1 MQIGQYILGKNLG
14 IGAFGKVKL
23 ATHAITGH
31 KVAVKILNKGK
42 IKQLGMEEKVQREIN
57 ILHLCTHPH
66 IIRLYEVI
74 DTPTDIFLVNEYVS
88 GGELFDYIVSKG
100 RLSADEAR
108 NFFHQ
113 IISGVEYCHFQKIV
127 HRDLKPENLLL
138 DSNLNI
144 KIADFG
150 LSNLMR
156 DGDFLRTSCGSPN
169 YAAPEVISGHLYAGP
184 EVDVWSCGVILYA
197 LLCGSLPFDDES
209 IPNLFKKIKSGM
221 YSLPS
226 HLSQLARN
234 LIPRM
239 LEVDPMKRIT
249 IPEIRLHPWFQH
261 KLPPYLRHPPEQM
274 EKQERVIDSQVIDE
288 VLKLPFHRAYSGLAN
303 PNGLNNNHQHHH
315 HQQPLSVITRELV
328 EAAAALEDN
337 RENDAPKLVRDL
349 RVAYELILDHKH
361 TRLRVMEVARAIRE
375 AASATP
381 PAFSPGGSRSATPR
395 GYNHNHSY
403 SGMNSTGYGSSVSS
417 HSPPGGQAHSLQNQG
432 QTTRFAEEA
441 ARMLMQPGGV
451 SGSSG
456 SYAQSPGYPHHSQQ
470 LPPTSPSAGG
480 STNSPQPV
488 VQMQYSI
495 PGNVGMIAQHQHG
508 RRNRRWYLGIQSK
521 KDPAHVMTEVYKALM
536 ALGCEWLQLS
546 SYRIKCRWR
555 PNDRRGRNSGVAGA
569 DNRMN
574 VPHGAT
580 SGGYGRMP
588 TPMAGGETPEGAWN
602 RQQHMNHLGG
612 NGSSDDPNEMFA
624 DGEEM
629 QGNDNGSGKPHSSMT
644 VISGKE
650 GIEIP
655 IPNLCTPDYTIK
667 IGLTLYKV
675 QQNIYLLDF
684 QKMTGD
690 AFSFMTLCANIIT
703 ELKTLSAA
711 SRQQQAMLAQQQA
724 ANAALGGGLPPPS
737 SGQSQQRVQAPVPPS
752 H

>member
-1 MQIGQYILGKNLG
+1 LLCCVNNLYSQ
-14 IGAFGKVKL
+14 VKL

-31 KVAVKILNKGK
+31 KVAVKILNKAK

-113 IISGVEYCHFQKIV
+113 IVSGVEYCHFQKIV

-221 YSLPS
+221 YSLPT

-249 IPEIRLHPWFQH
+249 IPEIRMHPWFQH
-261 KLPPYLRHPPEQM
+261 KLPPYLRHPPELM
-274 EKQERVIDSQVIDE
+274 EKQERVVDAQVIDE
-288 VLKLPFHRAYSGLAN
+288 VMKLPTFRSG
-303 PNGLNNNHQHHH
+303 
-315 HQQPLSVITRELV
+315 SIISRDLV

-337 RENDAPKLVRDL
+337 RESDAPKLVRDL

-381 PAFSPGGSRSATPR
+381 PAFSPGASRGTTPKSGGS
-395 GYNHNHSY
+395 
-403 SGMNSTGYGSSVSS
+403 YGSSFDRMLA
-417 HSPPGGQAHSLQNQG
+417 HSPNSAGSQPQHKDIVNEAMNKLGGQPRPPPSSLGSSPGGGL
-432 QTTRFAEEA
+432 
-441 ARMLMQPGGV
+441 
-451 SGSSG
+451 
-456 SYAQSPGYPHHSQQ
+456 
-470 LPPTSPSAGG
+470 
-480 STNSPQPV
+480 
-488 VQMQYSI
+488 QMQCSI
-495 PGNVGMIAQHQHG
+495 PGNFGMIAQHQQG

-536 ALGCEWLQLS
+536 ALGCEWMQLS
-546 SYRIKCRWR
+546 SYRIKCRWK
-555 PNDRRGRNSGVAGA
+555 PNITGASGTSKRTGPVAWGKTEDA
-569 DNRMN
+569 VDMTIDGDEAKQGQGQNPSYDHTKMRI
-574 VPHGAT
+574 VSKGDAI
-580 SGGYGRMP
+580 S
-588 TPMAGGETPEGAWN
+588 
-602 RQQHMNHLGG
+602 
-612 NGSSDDPNEMFA
+612 FA
-624 DGEEM
+624 
-629 QGNDNGSGKPHSSMT
+629 
-644 VISGKE
+644 
-650 GIEIP
+650 P
-655 IPNLCTPDYTIK
+655 IPNLCTQEYCIK

-675 QQNIYLLDF
+675 QQSIYLLDF
-684 QKMTGD
+684 QKMAGD

-711 SRQQQAMLAQQQA
+711 SKQQQAILAQQLAAQQA
-724 ANAALGGGLPPPS
+724 AAMQQSGL
-737 SGQSQQRVQAPVPPS
+737 S
-752 H
+752 HPMSHHK